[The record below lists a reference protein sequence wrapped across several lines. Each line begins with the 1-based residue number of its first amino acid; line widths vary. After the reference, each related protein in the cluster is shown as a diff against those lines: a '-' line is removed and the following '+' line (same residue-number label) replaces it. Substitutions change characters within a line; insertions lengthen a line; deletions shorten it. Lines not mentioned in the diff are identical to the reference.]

1 MSFKSKEKKSKK
13 QLEFNIEK
21 PLERDRNHNLGGK
34 SFYFFDFDENIAFL
48 NTSTVLFHKTSHQE
62 IKISGKE
69 FSEFQKDIGV
79 KGKFKDYIINAEDVG
94 GSFKNYRDQE
104 IPRVLKWFGKKQA
117 FVADLI
123 SSLKTSDDSWQGPSW
138 SCFYHAVFNK
148 RPIALITARGHAPE
162 TIKEGIKQLVK
173 FGYLPYEPNYLGVYP
188 VNDPKTKKLLL
199 GGNGT
204 ESVAALKKLA
214 IKHAFSEA
222 IRLYGNKPHR
232 FGMSDDCRYNI
243 ESITEA
249 MQDLKLQNP
258 DISFFVIETSGGK
271 FVKKELPYPTKDR
284 STTSKQLELSVDT
297 SFPLT

>member
-1 MSFKSKEKKSKK
+1 M
-13 QLEFNIEK
+13 
-21 PLERDRNHNLGGK
+21 
-34 SFYFFDFDENIAFL
+34 
-48 NTSTVLFHKTSHQE
+48 
-62 IKISGKE
+62 
-69 FSEFQKDIGV
+69 
-79 KGKFKDYIINAEDVG
+79 
-94 GSFKNYRDQE
+94 
-104 IPRVLKWFGKKQA
+104 
-117 FVADLI
+117 
-123 SSLKTSDDSWQGPSW
+123 
-138 SCFYHAVFNK
+138 
-148 RPIALITARGHAPE
+148 
-162 TIKEGIKQLVK
+162 
-173 FGYLPYEPNYLGVYP
+173 
-188 VNDPKTKKLLL
+188 LL